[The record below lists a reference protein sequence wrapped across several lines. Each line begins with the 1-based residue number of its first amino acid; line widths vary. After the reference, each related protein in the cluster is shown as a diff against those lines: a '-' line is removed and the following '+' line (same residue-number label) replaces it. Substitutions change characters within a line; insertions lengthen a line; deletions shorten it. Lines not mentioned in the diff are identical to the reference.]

1 MVWYRW
7 GWWGV
12 RGSQGLDPLRHFR
25 DRGGMGGPT
34 GRGVTQGGNPTGLE
48 VGAGRVEVALTRG
61 QTKAG
66 SHPDDLAQTEVGVI
80 KDPPDQ
86 VRAIE
91 GGGRAG

>member
-1 MVWYRW
+1 MFGYRW

-12 RGSQGLDPLRHFR
+12 RGSQGLDPLRHLR

-34 GRGVTQGGNPTGLE
+34 ERGVSQGGDPTGLK
-48 VGAGRVEVALTRG
+48 VRAGRVEAALTRG

-66 SHPDDLAQTEVGVI
+66 SHPDDVAETKVGVVE
-80 KDPPDQ
+80 DPPDQ

-91 GGGRAG
+91 GEGRAG

>member
-1 MVWYRW
+1 M
-7 GWWGV
+7 
-12 RGSQGLDPLRHFR
+12 DPLRHFR

-34 GRGVTQGGNPTGLE
+34 KRGISQGGDPTGLE
-48 VGAGRVEVALTRG
+48 VGAGRVEVALTRS
-61 QTKAG
+61 QTMEG

-80 KDPPDQ
+80 EDPPDQ

>member
-1 MVWYRW
+1 M
-7 GWWGV
+7 
-12 RGSQGLDPLRHFR
+12 DPLRHLR

-34 GRGVTQGGNPTGLE
+34 ERGVSQGGNPTGLE
-48 VGAGRVEVALTRG
+48 LGAGWVEVALTRG

-66 SHPDDLAQTEVGVI
+66 SHPDDLAETEVGVI

-91 GGGRAG
+91 SGGRAG